1 MSISDQDLAKLK
13 ERAAAVGL
21 TRLTD
26 AHLAQLKRAAEANA
40 KNKARLTEALTV
52 ADEPAHVF
60 SLTKDA

>member
-1 MSISDQDLAKLK
+1 MSSSDQDLAKLK

-21 TRLTD
+21 TRLTE
-26 AHLAQLKRAAEANA
+26 AHLAQLQRAAEANL
-40 KNKARLTEALTV
+40 KNKAKLTEALTV